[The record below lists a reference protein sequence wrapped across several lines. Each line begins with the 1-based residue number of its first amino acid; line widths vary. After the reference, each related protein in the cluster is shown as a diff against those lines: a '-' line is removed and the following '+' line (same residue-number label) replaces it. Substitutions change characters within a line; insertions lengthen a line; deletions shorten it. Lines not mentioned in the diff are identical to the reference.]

1 MRMKCKAGK
10 VVLLGA
16 AVAAAAWFATRSQE
30 EQDAL
35 IAHVCG
41 RISHVRNV
49 AYDAMCAA
57 MNTGVDTQATYEK
70 WDRVCGR
77 RY

>member
-1 MRMKCKAGK
+1 MKCKAGK

-16 AVAAAAWFATRSQE
+16 AVAAAAWFATRPQD

-35 IAHVCG
+35 ITRVCG

-49 AYDAMCAA
+49 AYDALCGAV
-57 MNTGVDTQATYEK
+57 NTGVDTQETYEK
-70 WDRVCGR
+70 WDRVCGTR
-77 RY
+77 F